1 MQRLIAKSRM
11 NSRLRA
17 TWSHTH
23 RINRS
28 SIPRDRD
35 LAPPVRVDYCHD
47 LHWIDYHRDDPHPL
61 ASGGAEADVKPE
73 VYDPK
78 QQTAADQWAH
88 SVADTVLAGD
98 LVLGNE

>member
-1 MQRLIAKSRM
+1 MQNLIAKSRM
-11 NSRLRA
+11 KSRLHA

-28 SIPRDRD
+28 SIPRGRD

-47 LHWIDYHRDDPHPL
+47 PHWIDYHRDDPHPL
-61 ASGGAEADVKPE
+61 ASGGAEADAKPE
-73 VYDPK
+73 AYGPK
-78 QQTAADQWAH
+78 EQTAVEQWAY

-98 LVLGNE
+98 LVPDNE